1 MNEPDES
8 AANEPLEAG
17 ANEPREV
24 GMNDSR
30 EQAPNEPRELQ
41 ASEPREYRATESRDP
56 ASNEP
61 RSPASN
67 DPRPLATT
75 EPRPLA
81 TGHSRGSDVVALAP
95 PPAATIATRRRVA
108 RTGLAGPGIIKPD
121 EGGRP
126 AGTGQSIVTRRN
138 AMRRRRRR
146 KQLLTALVVV
156 LAIFPPMWA
165 VYLLAWLYW
174 RSRPRQKSMRIT
186 RKAIHS
192 LEKNRKGVAL
202 QQLQE
207 AHLKDPS
214 NSDALYWL
222 GLLLSRQERHEEAAE
237 ALSLVAD
244 RVPGLPEVESALVD
258 AYIATGRPESAVYHA
273 QRMFDAAPYAPEAP
287 LKLAEAFEAAGRL
300 DLAIQAL
307 EQAPLHKRTLT
318 GPLMEIHYRLGDLY
332 ERQGERGRALEHF
345 KRVYA
350 RDVSFRDIDS
360 RLAALE

>member
-1 MNEPDES
+1 MKETMPERHEGAADGERES
-8 AANEPLEAG
+8 ATDAPRGHAMDAPLPPDTDER
-17 ANEPREV
+17 REITT
-24 GMNDSR
+24 DERRPPARS
-30 EQAPNEPRELQ
+30 
-41 ASEPREYRATESRDP
+41 AS
-56 ASNEP
+56 
-61 RSPASN
+61 RSPAES
-67 DPRPLATT
+67 
-75 EPRPLA
+75 E
-81 TGHSRGSDVVALAP
+81 SRGSDVVALAP
-95 PPAATIATRRRVA
+95 PPAKSITTRRHA
-108 RTGLAGPGIIKPD
+108 ERTGLAGLGIIKPD

-126 AGTGQSIVTRRN
+126 AGTGQSIVTRRQ
-138 AMRRRRRR
+138 AMLRRRRR

-186 RKAIHS
+186 RKSIRS
-192 LEKNRKGVAL
+192 LEKNQKGVAL

-214 NSDALYWL
+214 NNDALYWL
-222 GLLLSRQERHEEAAE
+222 GLLLSRQERHEEAEE

-287 LKLAEAFEAAGRL
+287 LKLADAFESAGRL

-318 GPLMEIHYRLGDLY
+318 DPLMEIHYRLGDLY
-332 ERQGERGRALEHF
+332 ERKGERERALEHF
-345 KRVYA
+345 KRVFA
-350 RDVSFRDIDS
+350 RDISFKDIGS